1 MMSRVAEFVDAAT
14 DKTFVTVN
22 PTSEEPIATF
32 QAATEA
38 DVNQREFGARDAG
51 KEAEAEE
58 EEPAPEEEGDEE
70 ERPVKVVK
78 GAVLLAVVS
87 RAILQTEFPP

>member
-1 MMSRVAEFVDAAT
+1 MLRGAEFVDAAT

-38 DVNQREFGARDAG
+38 DVNIAVAAG
-51 KEAEAEE
+51 ILLYKLQ
-58 EEPAPEEEGDEE
+58 
-70 ERPVKVVK
+70 ERSI
-78 GAVLLAVVS
+78 A
-87 RAILQTEFPP
+87 